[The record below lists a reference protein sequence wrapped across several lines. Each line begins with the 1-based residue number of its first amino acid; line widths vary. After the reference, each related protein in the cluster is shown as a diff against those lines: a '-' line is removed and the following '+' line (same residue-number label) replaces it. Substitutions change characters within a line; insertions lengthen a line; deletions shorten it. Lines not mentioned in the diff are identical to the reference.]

1 MVLYF
6 AAMLTI
12 GFVYSKRSN
21 SSTKQYFAGGRG
33 VGPWLTALS
42 AEASDMSGW
51 LLMGLPGVAY
61 FTGAADPMWTA
72 IGLALGTY
80 LNWKLVARRLRRY
93 SVVAGDAITIPDFF
107 SKRFHDDR
115 NIVSTIAA
123 LIILVFFCVYV
134 GSCFV
139 TVGKLFS
146 TLFGWDYHL
155 TMVIGAAIVFAYTI
169 IGGYLSVVVTD
180 FIQGLLMFFALAV
193 VFIGSVASAG
203 GIDNTVAFLKGIPGF
218 LDGTHVA
225 TPILNDAGE
234 QIVKAGQAMFG
245 APADYGIIT
254 IISMLAW
261 GLGYFG
267 MPQVL
272 VRFLSIRSSEEIK
285 KSRIIATTWCVI
297 SLACGVCIG
306 LVGRAMMP
314 TQFATQAAAE
324 NIFIVV
330 SQALLP
336 SFMCGIVVSGI
347 FAASMSSSSS
357 YMIIG
362 ASAVGENIF
371 RGLLHRKATDR
382 QVMMVARITLLVMF
396 IFGIVVAFDQNSFD
410 LPSGLVRVGRPR
422 RILRT
427 ADAHLAVLEAHQQVR
442 RDRGH
447 AVRHGHRAHL
457 AQPRQAARWHLRHLR
472 SLLPAFYRLA
482 AVHRGDLAAH
492 ACAKRGSAAR
502 IRPLS
507 RRSGRPSRGRRP
519 CGRRNRRRGEALADL
534 NRPAVGV
541 APPATP
547 KVGLWCRVACLW
559 QIPTTGKCQVA
570 CLWHLIQET
579 PCMSIGIPTDIHGV
593 SRFPCHK

>member
-1 MVLYF
+1 MTSAQIIIVVTIVLYL
-6 AAMLTI
+6 AAMV
-12 GFVYSKRSN
+12 FVGVYFGKKGSG
-21 SSTKQYFAGGRG
+21 SSSDDFYLGGRKM
-33 VGPWLTALS
+33 GPVVTAMS
-42 AEASDMSGW
+42 AEASDMSSY
-51 LLMGLPGVAY
+51 LLMGLPGLAY
-61 FTGAADPMWTA
+61 LCGLPEVTWTA

-396 IFGIVVAFDQNSFD
+396 IFGIVVAFDQNSSIFQVVSYAWAG
-410 LPSGLVRVGRPR
+410 LGASFGPLMLTSLYWRRTNKYGAIAGMLSGTATVLIWHNLVKPLGG
-422 RILRT
+422 IF
-427 ADAHLAVLEAHQQVR
+427 AIYE
-442 RDRGH
+442 
-447 AVRHGHRAHL
+447 
-457 AQPRQAARWHLRHLR
+457 
-472 SLLPAFYRLA
+472 LLPAFIVSLLFIVVISLLTPAPSAEVLHEFDHYLDDPDDRHVDDDLVA
-482 AVHRGDLAAH
+482 AEIAAGE
-492 ACAKRGSAAR
+492 KRS
-502 IRPLS
+502 
-507 RRSGRPSRGRRP
+507 
-519 CGRRNRRRGEALADL
+519 
-534 NRPAVGV
+534 
-541 APPATP
+541 
-547 KVGLWCRVACLW
+547 
-559 QIPTTGKCQVA
+559 QI
-570 CLWHLIQET
+570 
-579 PCMSIGIPTDIHGV
+579 
-593 SRFPCHK
+593 

>member
-12 GFVYSKRSN
+12 GFIYSKRSN

-245 APADYGIIT
+245 APPTTASSPSSPCSRG
-254 IISMLAW
+254 AW
-261 GLGYFG
+261 ATSACRRCSCGSC
-267 MPQVL
+267 PSAVP
-272 VRFLSIRSSEEIK
+272 R
-285 KSRIIATTWCVI
+285 KSRN
-297 SLACGVCIG
+297 
-306 LVGRAMMP
+306 P
-314 TQFATQAAAE
+314 
-324 NIFIVV
+324 
-330 SQALLP
+330 
-336 SFMCGIVVSGI
+336 
-347 FAASMSSSSS
+347 ASS
-357 YMIIG
+357 
-362 ASAVGENIF
+362 
-371 RGLLHRKATDR
+371 
-382 QVMMVARITLLVMF
+382 
-396 IFGIVVAFDQNSFD
+396 
-410 LPSGLVRVGRPR
+410 
-422 RILRT
+422 
-427 ADAHLAVLEAHQQVR
+427 
-442 RDRGH
+442 
-447 AVRHGHRAHL
+447 
-457 AQPRQAARWHLRHLR
+457 QPRGA
-472 SLLPAFYRLA
+472 
-482 AVHRGDLAAH
+482 
-492 ACAKRGSAAR
+492 
-502 IRPLS
+502 
-507 RRSGRPSRGRRP
+507 
-519 CGRRNRRRGEALADL
+519 
-534 NRPAVGV
+534 
-541 APPATP
+541 
-547 KVGLWCRVACLW
+547 
-559 QIPTTGKCQVA
+559 
-570 CLWHLIQET
+570 
-579 PCMSIGIPTDIHGV
+579 
-593 SRFPCHK
+593 

>member
-1 MVLYF
+1 MVSKDFWVLLAMVIYF
-6 AAMLTI
+6 VAMLII

-21 SSTKQYFAGGRG
+21 SSTRQYFAGGRG

-61 FTGAADPMWTA
+61 FTGAADPLWTA
-72 IGLALGTY
+72 LGLAIGTY

-107 SKRFHDDR
+107 SKRFHDR
-115 NIVSTIAA
+115 KNIVSTISA

-155 TMVIGAAIVFAYTI
+155 TMVIGAAVVFAYTV

-193 VFIGSVASAG
+193 VFVGSVASAG
-203 GIDNTVAFLKGIPGF
+203 GVDNTVAFLKAIPGF
-218 LDGTHVA
+218 LDGTQMA
-225 TPILNDAGE
+225 TPVLNDAGE

-245 APADYGIIT
+245 APTDYGVIT
-254 IISMLAW
+254 MISMLAW

-330 SQALLP
+330 AQALLP
-336 SFMCGIVVSGI
+336 SFMCGVVVSGI

-396 IFGIVVAFDQNSFD
+396 LFGIVVAFDQNSSIFQVVSYAWAG
-410 LPSGLVRVGRPR
+410 LGASFGPLMLTALYWRRTNKYGAIAGMISG
-422 RILRT
+422 T
-427 ADAHLAVLEAHQQVR
+427 AMVLI
-442 RDRGH
+442 
-447 AVRHGHRAHL
+447 
-457 AQPRQAARWHLRHLR
+457 WHNLIKPIGGVFAIYE
-472 SLLPAFYRLA
+472 LLPAFIVSLLCIVVVSLLTPAPSAEVLYEFDLVA
-482 AVHRGDLAAH
+482 AEIAA
-492 ACAKRGSAAR
+492 GE
-502 IRPLS
+502 
-507 RRSGRPSRGRRP
+507 RR
-519 CGRRNRRRGEALADL
+519 A
-534 NRPAVGV
+534 
-541 APPATP
+541 
-547 KVGLWCRVACLW
+547 
-559 QIPTTGKCQVA
+559 Q
-570 CLWHLIQET
+570 
-579 PCMSIGIPTDIHGV
+579 M
-593 SRFPCHK
+593 

>member
-1 MVLYF
+1 MVTKDFWVLLAMVLYF

-180 FIQGLLMFFALAV
+180 
-193 VFIGSVASAG
+193 
-203 GIDNTVAFLKGIPGF
+203 FLKGIPGF

-396 IFGIVVAFDQNSFD
+396 IFGIVVAFDQNSSIFQVVSYAWAG
-410 LPSGLVRVGRPR
+410 LGASFGPLMLTSLYWRRTNKYGAIAGMLSGTATVLIWHNLVKPLGG
-422 RILRT
+422 IF
-427 ADAHLAVLEAHQQVR
+427 AIYE
-442 RDRGH
+442 
-447 AVRHGHRAHL
+447 
-457 AQPRQAARWHLRHLR
+457 
-472 SLLPAFYRLA
+472 LLPAFIVSLLFIVVVSLLTPAPSAEVLHEFDHYLDDPDDRHVDDDLVA
-482 AVHRGDLAAH
+482 AEIAAGE
-492 ACAKRGSAAR
+492 KRS
-502 IRPLS
+502 
-507 RRSGRPSRGRRP
+507 
-519 CGRRNRRRGEALADL
+519 
-534 NRPAVGV
+534 
-541 APPATP
+541 
-547 KVGLWCRVACLW
+547 
-559 QIPTTGKCQVA
+559 QI
-570 CLWHLIQET
+570 
-579 PCMSIGIPTDIHGV
+579 
-593 SRFPCHK
+593 

>member
-1 MVLYF
+1 MITKDFWVLLAMVIYF
-6 AAMLTI
+6 VAMLTI
-12 GFVYSKRSN
+12 GFIYSKRSN
-21 SSTKQYFAGGRG
+21 SSTRQYFAGGRG

-61 FTGAADPMWTA
+61 FTGAADPLWTA
-72 IGLALGTY
+72 LGLALGTY

-107 SKRFHDDR
+107 SKRFHDKR

-123 LIILVFFCVYV
+123 LIILVFFCVDV
-134 GSCFV
+134 GSCVV

-155 TMVIGAAIVFAYTI
+155 TMVIGAAIVFAYTL

-193 VFIGSVASAG
+193 VFIGSIASVG
-203 GIDNTVAFLKGIPGF
+203 GVDNTVAFLKGIPGF
-218 LDGTHVA
+218 LDGTQMA

-234 QIVKAGQAMFG
+234 QIIKAGQAMFG
-245 APADYGIIT
+245 APTEYGVIT
-254 IISMLAW
+254 MISMLAW

-285 KSRIIATTWCVI
+285 KSRIIATTWCV
-297 SLACGVCIG
+297 
-306 LVGRAMMP
+306 
-314 TQFATQAAAE
+314 
-324 NIFIVV
+324 V

-357 YMIIG
+357 YLIIG

-371 RGLLHRKATDR
+371 RGLLYRKATDR

-396 IFGIVVAFDQNSFD
+396 IFGIVVAFDQNSSIFQVVSYAWAG
-410 LPSGLVRVGRPR
+410 LGASFGPLMLCSLYWRRTNKFGAIAGMLSG
-422 RILRT
+422 T
-427 ADAHLAVLEAHQQVR
+427 ATVLI
-442 RDRGH
+442 
-447 AVRHGHRAHL
+447 
-457 AQPRQAARWHLRHLR
+457 WHNLIKPLGGVFAIYE
-472 SLLPAFYRLA
+472 LLPAFIISLLFIVVVSLLTPAPDVEVLHEFDHYLDDPDDRKVDDDLVA
-482 AVHRGDLAAH
+482 AEIASGE
-492 ACAKRGSAAR
+492 KRA
-502 IRPLS
+502 
-507 RRSGRPSRGRRP
+507 
-519 CGRRNRRRGEALADL
+519 
-534 NRPAVGV
+534 
-541 APPATP
+541 
-547 KVGLWCRVACLW
+547 
-559 QIPTTGKCQVA
+559 QI
-570 CLWHLIQET
+570 
-579 PCMSIGIPTDIHGV
+579 
-593 SRFPCHK
+593 

>member
-1 MVLYF
+1 MTSAQIIIVVTIVLYLV
-6 AAMLTI
+6 AMV
-12 GFVYSKRSN
+12 FVGVYFGKKGSG
-21 SSTKQYFAGGRG
+21 SSSDDFYLGGRKM
-33 VGPWLTALS
+33 GPVVTAMS
-42 AEASDMSGW
+42 AEASDMSSY
-51 LLMGLPGVAY
+51 LLMGLPGLAY
-61 FTGAADPMWTA
+61 LCGLPEVTWTA

-396 IFGIVVAFDQNSFD
+396 IFGIVVAFDQNSSIFQVVSYAWAG
-410 LPSGLVRVGRPR
+410 LGASFGPLMLTSLYWRRTNKYGAIAGMLSGTATVLIWHNLVKPLGG
-422 RILRT
+422 IF
-427 ADAHLAVLEAHQQVR
+427 AIYE
-442 RDRGH
+442 
-447 AVRHGHRAHL
+447 
-457 AQPRQAARWHLRHLR
+457 
-472 SLLPAFYRLA
+472 LLPAFIVSLLFIVVVSLLTPAPSAEVLHEFDHYLDDPDDRHVDDDLVA
-482 AVHRGDLAAH
+482 AEIAAGE
-492 ACAKRGSAAR
+492 KRS
-502 IRPLS
+502 
-507 RRSGRPSRGRRP
+507 
-519 CGRRNRRRGEALADL
+519 
-534 NRPAVGV
+534 
-541 APPATP
+541 
-547 KVGLWCRVACLW
+547 
-559 QIPTTGKCQVA
+559 QI
-570 CLWHLIQET
+570 
-579 PCMSIGIPTDIHGV
+579 
-593 SRFPCHK
+593 

>member
-1 MVLYF
+1 MTSAQIIIVVTIVLYLV
-6 AAMLTI
+6 AMV
-12 GFVYSKRSN
+12 FVGVYFGKKGSG
-21 SSTKQYFAGGRG
+21 SSSDDFYLGGRKM
-33 VGPWLTALS
+33 GPVVTAMS
-42 AEASDMSGW
+42 AEASDMSSY
-51 LLMGLPGVAY
+51 LLMGLPGLAY
-61 FTGAADPMWTA
+61 LCGLPEVTWTA

-80 LNWKLVARRLRRY
+80 HNWKLVARRLRRY

-396 IFGIVVAFDQNSFD
+396 IFGIVVAFDQNSSIFQVVSYAWAG
-410 LPSGLVRVGRPR
+410 LGASFGPLMLTSLYWRRTNKYGAIAGMLSGTATVLIWHNLVKPLGG
-422 RILRT
+422 IF
-427 ADAHLAVLEAHQQVR
+427 AIYE
-442 RDRGH
+442 
-447 AVRHGHRAHL
+447 
-457 AQPRQAARWHLRHLR
+457 
-472 SLLPAFYRLA
+472 LLPAFIVSLLFIVVISLLTPAPSAEVLHEFDHYLDDPDDRHVDDDLVA
-482 AVHRGDLAAH
+482 AEIAAGE
-492 ACAKRGSAAR
+492 KRS
-502 IRPLS
+502 
-507 RRSGRPSRGRRP
+507 
-519 CGRRNRRRGEALADL
+519 
-534 NRPAVGV
+534 
-541 APPATP
+541 
-547 KVGLWCRVACLW
+547 
-559 QIPTTGKCQVA
+559 QI
-570 CLWHLIQET
+570 
-579 PCMSIGIPTDIHGV
+579 
-593 SRFPCHK
+593 

>member
-12 GFVYSKRSN
+12 GFIYSKRSN

-139 TVGKLFS
+139 TVGLWVLDFGPGNTVGKLFS

-371 RGLLHRKATDR
+371 HGLLHRKATDR

-396 IFGIVVAFDQNSFD
+396 VFGIVVAFDQNSSIFQVVSYAWAG
-410 LPSGLVRVGRPR
+410 LGASFGPLMLTSLYWRRTNKYGAIAGMLSGTATVLIWHNLVKPLGG
-422 RILRT
+422 IF
-427 ADAHLAVLEAHQQVR
+427 AIYE
-442 RDRGH
+442 
-447 AVRHGHRAHL
+447 
-457 AQPRQAARWHLRHLR
+457 
-472 SLLPAFYRLA
+472 LLPAFIVSLLFIVVISLLTPAPSAEVLHEFDHYLDDPDDRHVDDDLVA
-482 AVHRGDLAAH
+482 AEIAAGE
-492 ACAKRGSAAR
+492 KRS
-502 IRPLS
+502 
-507 RRSGRPSRGRRP
+507 
-519 CGRRNRRRGEALADL
+519 
-534 NRPAVGV
+534 
-541 APPATP
+541 
-547 KVGLWCRVACLW
+547 
-559 QIPTTGKCQVA
+559 QI
-570 CLWHLIQET
+570 
-579 PCMSIGIPTDIHGV
+579 
-593 SRFPCHK
+593 

>member
-1 MVLYF
+1 MIEEGSQLANDFWILLAMVIYF
-6 AAMLTI
+6 AAMLSI
-12 GFVYSKRSN
+12 GFIYSKRSN
-21 SSTKQYFAGGRG
+21 SSSKEYFAGGRG

-115 NIVSTIAA
+115 NVVSTIAA

-139 TVGKLFS
+139 TVGKLFA

-193 VFIGSVASAG
+193 VFVGSVASAG
-203 GIDNTVAFLKGIPGF
+203 GIDHTVAFLKGIPGF

-234 QIVKAGQAMFG
+234 QAIKAGRSMFG
-245 APADYGIIT
+245 APADYGITT

-272 VRFLSIRSSEEIK
+272 VRFLSIRSSEEIR

-314 TQFATQAAAE
+314 TRFVTQSAAE

-357 YMIIG
+357 YLIIG

-396 IFGIVVAFDQNSFD
+396 IFGIVVAFDQNSSIFQVVSYAWAG
-410 LPSGLVRVGRPR
+410 LGASFGPLMLASLYWRRTNKYGAVTGMLSG
-422 RILRT
+422 T
-427 ADAHLAVLEAHQQVR
+427 AAVLV
-442 RDRGH
+442 
-447 AVRHGHRAHL
+447 
-457 AQPRQAARWHLRHLR
+457 WHNLVKPLGGVFAIYE
-472 SLLPAFYRLA
+472 LLPAFIISLLFI
-482 AVHRGDLAAH
+482 VVVSLLT
-492 ACAKRGSAAR
+492 AKPNERMLYEFDHYMDD
-502 IRPLS
+502 PLPGTLPS
-507 RRSGRPSRGRRP
+507 GTVLVDEPMEAMESEVRS
-519 CGRRNRRRGEALADL
+519 
-534 NRPAVGV
+534 V
-541 APPATP
+541 
-547 KVGLWCRVACLW
+547 K
-559 QIPTTGKCQVA
+559 
-570 CLWHLIQET
+570 
-579 PCMSIGIPTDIHGV
+579 
-593 SRFPCHK
+593 

>member
-362 ASAVGENIF
+362 AFGRRREHLPRAAAPQG
-371 RGLLHRKATDR
+371 HRQAGHDCGQGHAGGHVPVR
-382 QVMMVARITLLVMF
+382 HSGGIRPELV
-396 IFGIVVAFDQNSFD
+396 D
-410 LPSGLVRVGRPR
+410 LPGGVLRVGRAWCLIRPV
-422 RILRT
+422 
-427 ADAHLAVLEAHQQVR
+427 DAVLAILASRQQGR
-442 RDRGH
+442 RRGRH
-447 AVRHGHRAHL
+447 AVRHGGRADL
-457 AQPRQAARWHLRHLR
+457 AQPRQALGRRIRHL
-472 SLLPAFYRLA
+472 
-482 AVHRGDLAAH
+482 
-492 ACAKRGSAAR
+492 
-502 IRPLS
+502 
-507 RRSGRPSRGRRP
+507 
-519 CGRRNRRRGEALADL
+519 
-534 NRPAVGV
+534 
-541 APPATP
+541 
-547 KVGLWCRVACLW
+547 
-559 QIPTTGKCQVA
+559 
-570 CLWHLIQET
+570 
-579 PCMSIGIPTDIHGV
+579 
-593 SRFPCHK
+593 

>member
-12 GFVYSKRSN
+12 GFIYSKRSN

-261 GLGYFG
+261 AWATSACRRCSCGSC
-267 MPQVL
+267 PSAVP
-272 VRFLSIRSSEEIK
+272 R
-285 KSRIIATTWCVI
+285 KSRN
-297 SLACGVCIG
+297 
-306 LVGRAMMP
+306 P
-314 TQFATQAAAE
+314 
-324 NIFIVV
+324 
-330 SQALLP
+330 
-336 SFMCGIVVSGI
+336 
-347 FAASMSSSSS
+347 ASSPPR
-357 YMIIG
+357 G
-362 ASAVGENIF
+362 A
-371 RGLLHRKATDR
+371 
-382 QVMMVARITLLVMF
+382 
-396 IFGIVVAFDQNSFD
+396 
-410 LPSGLVRVGRPR
+410 
-422 RILRT
+422 
-427 ADAHLAVLEAHQQVR
+427 
-442 RDRGH
+442 
-447 AVRHGHRAHL
+447 
-457 AQPRQAARWHLRHLR
+457 
-472 SLLPAFYRLA
+472 
-482 AVHRGDLAAH
+482 
-492 ACAKRGSAAR
+492 
-502 IRPLS
+502 
-507 RRSGRPSRGRRP
+507 
-519 CGRRNRRRGEALADL
+519 
-534 NRPAVGV
+534 
-541 APPATP
+541 
-547 KVGLWCRVACLW
+547 
-559 QIPTTGKCQVA
+559 
-570 CLWHLIQET
+570 
-579 PCMSIGIPTDIHGV
+579 
-593 SRFPCHK
+593 

>member
-1 MVLYF
+1 MVSKDIWVLMAMVIYF
-6 AAMLTI
+6 VAMLTI

-21 SSTKQYFAGGRG
+21 SSARQYFAGGRG

-115 NIVSTIAA
+115 NVVSTIAA

-139 TVGKLFS
+139 TVGKLFA

-193 VFIGSVASAG
+193 VFVGSVASAG
-203 GIDNTVAFLKGIPGF
+203 GIDHTVAFLKGVPGF

-234 QIVKAGQAMFG
+234 QAIKAGRAMFG

-272 VRFLSIRSSEEIK
+272 VRFLSIRSVEEVR
-285 KSRIIATTWCVI
+285 KSRIIATSWCVI
-297 SLACGVCIG
+297 SLGCAVCIG

-314 TQFATQAAAE
+314 TELLTSTDAE
-324 NIFIVV
+324 TIFIVLA
-330 SQALLP
+330 QTLLP
-336 SFMCGIVVSGI
+336 SFMCGVVVSGI

-357 YMIIG
+357 YLIIG
-362 ASAVGENIF
+362 ASAMGENIF
-371 RGLLHRKATDR
+371 RGLLHRKATDK
-382 QVMMVARITLLVMF
+382 QVMIVARVTLVVMF
-396 IFGIVVAFDQNSFD
+396 LFGILVAYDQNSSIFQVVSYAWAG
-410 LPSGLVRVGRPR
+410 LGASFGPLMLCSLYWRRANKAGAVAGMLSG
-422 RILRT
+422 T
-427 ADAHLAVLEAHQQVR
+427 AAVLI
-442 RDRGH
+442 
-447 AVRHGHRAHL
+447 
-457 AQPRQAARWHLRHLR
+457 WHNLVKPLGGVFAIYE
-472 SLLPAFYRLA
+472 LLPAFIISLLFI
-482 AVHRGDLAAH
+482 VVVSLLT
-492 ACAKRGSAAR
+492 AKPNERMLYEFDHYMDD
-502 IRPLS
+502 PLPGTLPS
-507 RRSGRPSRGRRP
+507 GTVLVDEPMEAMESEVRSG
-519 CGRRNRRRGEALADL
+519 
-534 NRPAVGV
+534 
-541 APPATP
+541 
-547 KVGLWCRVACLW
+547 K
-559 QIPTTGKCQVA
+559 
-570 CLWHLIQET
+570 
-579 PCMSIGIPTDIHGV
+579 
-593 SRFPCHK
+593 

>member
-1 MVLYF
+1 
-6 AAMLTI
+6 
-12 GFVYSKRSN
+12 
-21 SSTKQYFAGGRG
+21 
-33 VGPWLTALS
+33 
-42 AEASDMSGW
+42 
-51 LLMGLPGVAY
+51 
-61 FTGAADPMWTA
+61 MWTA

-193 VFIGSVASAG
+193 VFIGSVASPAAS
-203 GIDNTVAFLKGIPGF
+203 TTPSPSSRAFRDSSTARMCHADPQRRRRADRQGRTG
-218 LDGTHVA
+218 HVR
-225 TPILNDAGE
+225 
-234 QIVKAGQAMFG
+234 

-362 ASAVGENIF
+362 A
-371 RGLLHRKATDR
+371 
-382 QVMMVARITLLVMF
+382 
-396 IFGIVVAFDQNSFD
+396 
-410 LPSGLVRVGRPR
+410 
-422 RILRT
+422 
-427 ADAHLAVLEAHQQVR
+427 
-442 RDRGH
+442 
-447 AVRHGHRAHL
+447 
-457 AQPRQAARWHLRHLR
+457 
-472 SLLPAFYRLA
+472 
-482 AVHRGDLAAH
+482 
-492 ACAKRGSAAR
+492 
-502 IRPLS
+502 
-507 RRSGRPSRGRRP
+507 RPSARTSSADCCTARP
-519 CGRRNRRRGEALADL
+519 
-534 NRPAVGV
+534 
-541 APPATP
+541 
-547 KVGLWCRVACLW
+547 
-559 QIPTTGKCQVA
+559 PTA
-570 CLWHLIQET
+570 
-579 PCMSIGIPTDIHGV
+579 
-593 SRFPCHK
+593 R